1 VLGHVEEP
9 ERGGRAVVVAE
20 PRHAGDDVHVQ
31 VEVQRALGEEH
42 DVRLVAPDDVSQRRA
57 RRTQDRA
64 ERSGLALGQIVEGP
78 GLPAGR
84 DDEPARQRAPSV
96 RDAPGVVH
104 VETFP

>member
-31 VEVQRALGEEH
+31 VEVQRVLGEEH

-57 RRTQDRA
+57 RRTQDRS
-64 ERSGLALGQIVEGP
+64 ERSGLTLGQIVEGLRRACGAGATTSQP
-78 GLPAGR
+78 GSELHPCAT
-84 DDEPARQRAPSV
+84 RQASF
-96 RDAPGVVH
+96 
-104 VETFP
+104 T